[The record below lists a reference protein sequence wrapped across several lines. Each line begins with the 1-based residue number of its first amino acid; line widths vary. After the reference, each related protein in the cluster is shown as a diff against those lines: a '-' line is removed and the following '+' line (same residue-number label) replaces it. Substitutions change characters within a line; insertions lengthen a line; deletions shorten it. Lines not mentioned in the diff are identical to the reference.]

1 MLSYI
6 ITYKNGSRLGALCTD
21 FRTKDNLLIIEGY
34 DDVNYADG
42 PERKYW
48 MSRTEWSEIKEF
60 KVEVLMDDEID
71 NI

>member
-21 FRTKDNLLIIEGY
+21 FRIKDNLLIIEGY

-42 PERKYW
+42 LERKHW
-48 MSRTEWSEIKEF
+48 MSRVEWSEIKEF
-60 KVEVLMDDEID
+60 KVEVLTDDEID